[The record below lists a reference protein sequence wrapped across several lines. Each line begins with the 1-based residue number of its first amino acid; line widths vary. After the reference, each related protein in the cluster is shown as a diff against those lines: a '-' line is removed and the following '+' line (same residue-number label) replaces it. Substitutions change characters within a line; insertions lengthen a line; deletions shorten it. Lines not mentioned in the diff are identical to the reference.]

1 MSSPSDTVLKV
12 PLVGEV
18 TQKLLANHGIHTI
31 AELAASNPTTLK
43 VPNAKRII
51 DNAQQILNP
60 KSLLNPEPSRV
71 IAATTQAPAPAAEV
85 TPAPAALDPE
95 QFVISDHTWYEQ
107 LVTIPHPDTKLM
119 IEAAVFEMVLLPL
132 WGTVGLL
139 CCISESPEQVLE
151 TPLSPAFL
159 YHFNEHLPPLS
170 IQLTDID
177 YNTLPNRTALEA
189 ALNEVELMRLVRNQM
204 NGSDQ

>member
-1 MSSPSDTVLKV
+1 MSSPSDTVLNV
-12 PLVGEV
+12 PLVGKV
-18 TQKLLANHGIHTI
+18 TKELLANHGIHTI
-31 AELAASNPTTLK
+31 GELAAANPAALSK

-51 DNAQQILNP
+51 DNAQQVLNP
-60 KSLLNPEPSRV
+60 KSLLQEPSRV
-71 IAATTQAPAPAAEV
+71 IAATSSAPAVETAK
-85 TPAPAALDPE
+85 APAALDPE

-107 LVTIPHPDTKLM
+107 LVTIPHPDTKVM

-170 IQLTDID
+170 IQLTEID
-177 YNTLPNRTALEA
+177 YKTLPNRTALEA
-189 ALNEVELMRLVRNQM
+189 ALNEVEMMRLVRNQM

>member
-1 MSSPSDTVLKV
+1 MSSPSDTVGKV
-12 PLVGEV
+12 PLVGRV
-18 TQKLLANHGIHTI
+18 TQELLANHGIHTI
-31 AELAASNPTTLK
+31 AELAAANPTTLK

-51 DNAQQILNP
+51 ENAQRALDP
-60 KSLLNPEPSRV
+60 KSLLQEPSRV
-71 IAATTQAPAPAAEV
+71 IVATAPAPAPAADS
-85 TPAPAALDPE
+85 APAALDPE
-95 QFVISDHTWYEQ
+95 QFVISSHSWYEQ
-107 LVTIPHPDTKLM
+107 LVTIPHPETRVM

-151 TPLSPAFL
+151 TPMSPAFL

-170 IQLTDID
+170 IPMTEID

-189 ALNEVELMRLVRNQM
+189 AVNEVELMRLVRNQM